1 MRNLKKDLLENDIFK
16 ESSISKM
23 GNSLQAILFQIN
35 LIKEEKEFQSD
46 LRKKSNLEIL
56 ENNALKLRDI
66 LVEMKEE
73 NQKVMFADAN

>member
-35 LIKEEKEFQSD
+35 LIKEGKEFQSD
-46 LRKKSNLEIL
+46 LRNKSNLEIL

-66 LVEMKEE
+66 LLEMKEE
-73 NQKVMFADAN
+73 NQKLMFADVN

>member
-1 MRNLKKDLLENDIFK
+1 MRNLNEDSRENERFN
-16 ESSISKM
+16 ESNISKM

-35 LIKEEKEFQSD
+35 LIKGEKEFQSD

-56 ENNALKLRDI
+56 ENNALKLSDI
-66 LVEMKEE
+66 LLEMKEE

>member
-1 MRNLKKDLLENDIFK
+1 MRNLKEDLLENDIFK

-46 LRKKSNLEIL
+46 PRKKSNLEIL